1 MSIID
6 KLTVKPWLADQG
18 ALEDQIGFAQ
28 PTMKIALW
36 IFIAVISV
44 LFSLFIS
51 AYFMRM
57 ELADWR
63 PLADPGLLWINTA
76 LLIVSSVALQWAR
89 VSADRGQFSGL
100 KFGLLIAGAATLAFL
115 AGQYVAWQ
123 QLIALGYFA
132 SSNPANAFYYLL
144 TGLHGLHLLGGLV
157 VWVMTTNKLMRG
169 GQVDEVRA
177 SVELCAIYWHF
188 LLLVWLVL
196 FGLLLST

>member
-6 KLTVKPWLADQG
+6 KLTAKPWVADQG

-28 PTMKIALW
+28 PTIKIALW
-36 IFIAVISV
+36 VFLAVVTV

-57 ELADWR
+57 ELTDWR
-63 PLADPGLLWINTA
+63 PLTEPSLLWFNTA
-76 LLIVSSVALQWAR
+76 LLVVSSVALQWAR

-100 KFGLLIAGAATLAFL
+100 RFGLLVAGAATLAFL
-115 AGQYVAWQ
+115 AGQYAAWQ
-123 QLIALGYFA
+123 ELNALGYFA
-132 SSNPANAFYYLL
+132 ASNPANAFFYLL
-144 TGLHGLHLLGGLV
+144 TGLHGVHILGGLI
-157 VWVMTTNKLMRG
+157 VWGMTTNKLIRG
-169 GQVDEVRA
+169 SQVDEVRA
-177 SVELCAIYWHF
+177 AVELCAIYWHF

>member
-6 KLTVKPWLADQG
+6 KLMVKPWIADQG
-18 ALEDQIGFAQ
+18 ALEEQNGFAQ
-28 PTMKIALW
+28 PAKKIALW
-36 IFIAVISV
+36 IFLAVVSV

-57 ELADWR
+57 ELADGR

-157 VWVMTTNKLMRG
+157 VWGMTTNKLMG
-169 GQVDEVRA
+169 GSQVDEVRVT
-177 SVELCAIYWHF
+177 VELCAIYWHF
-188 LLLVWLVL
+188 LLLVWLIL

>member
-6 KLTVKPWLADQG
+6 KLTVKPWIANQG
-18 ALEDQIGFAQ
+18 ALEEQIGFAQ
-28 PTMKIALW
+28 PTKKIALW
-36 IFIAVISV
+36 IFLAVVSV
-44 LFSLFIS
+44 LFLLFIS

-63 PLADPGLLWINTA
+63 PLREPSLLWFNTA
-76 LLIVSSVALQWAR
+76 LLIVSSLALQWAR

-115 AGQYVAWQ
+115 AGQYVTWQ

-144 TGLHGLHLLGGLV
+144 TGLHGLHILGGLV
-157 VWVMTTNKLMRG
+157 VWGMTTNKLMRG

>member
-18 ALEDQIGFAQ
+18 ALEEQIGFAQ

-51 AYFMRM
+51 AYFIRM
-57 ELADWR
+57 ELTDWR
-63 PLADPGLLWINTA
+63 PLTEPGLLWFNTA

-89 VSADRGQFSGL
+89 VSADRGQISGL
-100 KFGLLIAGAATLAFL
+100 KFGLLAAGAATLVFL
-115 AGQYVAWQ
+115 AGQYAAWQ
-123 QLIALGYFA
+123 QLSALGYFA
-132 SSNPANAFYYLL
+132 ASNPANAFFYLL
-144 TGLHGLHLLGGLV
+144 TGLHGVHILGGLI
-157 VWVMTTNKLMRG
+157 VWGMATNKLIRG

-177 SVELCAIYWHF
+177 AVELCAIYWHF
-188 LLLVWLVL
+188 LLLVWLGL

>member
-18 ALEDQIGFAQ
+18 ALEAQIGFAQ
-28 PTMKIALW
+28 STMKIALW
-36 IFIAVISV
+36 VFIAVVSV

-57 ELADWR
+57 ELTDWR
-63 PLADPGLLWINTA
+63 PLTEPGLLWFNTA

-89 VSADRGQFSGL
+89 VSADRGQISGL
-100 KFGLLIAGAATLAFL
+100 KFGLLAAGAATLVFL
-115 AGQYVAWQ
+115 AGQYAAWQ
-123 QLIALGYFA
+123 QLSALGYFA
-132 SSNPANAFYYLL
+132 ASNPANAFFYLL
-144 TGLHGLHLLGGLV
+144 TGLHGVHILGGLI
-157 VWVMTTNKLMRG
+157 VWGMATNKLIRG

-177 SVELCAIYWHF
+177 AVELCAIYWHF
-188 LLLVWLVL
+188 LLLVWLIL